1 MRYAFVVEHRPL
13 FSVRAMC
20 RCLRIHPSGF
30 YAWLKTPLSKRAQE
44 DARQIDLIDKAWKDS
59 GKVYGYR
66 KLHDDLLD
74 QGETCCPNRVAR
86 LARLAGI
93 KAQIGYKRRPGRYGG
108 KPSVVVDNTLAR
120 QFDVATPD
128 KVWVTDITYIRT
140 REGFAYLAVVID
152 LYSRRVVGWSMQN
165 RQTTDV
171 VLQALL
177 MAVWRR
183 KPKNKVLIHSDQGSQ
198 FTSIDWT
205 SFLRDHNLEH
215 SMSRRGNCHDNAV
228 AESFFNLLKRERIRR
243 TMYKTRTQARQDV
256 FDYIEMFYNPTRKHA
271 RNGMLSPANFEA
283 QQKTRTEGV

>member
-1 MRYAFVVEHRPL
+1 MRYAFVAKHRPL

-30 YAWLKTPLSKRAQE
+30 YAWLKNPLSKRAKE
-44 DARQIDLIDKAWKDS
+44 DKRQTKLIQQAWEDS

-86 LARLAGI
+86 LANLAGI
-93 KAQIGYKRRPGRYGG
+93 KAQIGYKRRPGTYGG
-108 KPSVVVDNTLAR
+108 KPSIVVDNTLNR
-120 QFDVATPD
+120 QFEVGKPD
-128 KVWVTDITYIRT
+128 QFWVTDITYIKT
-140 REGFAYLAVVID
+140 YEGFAYLAVVID

-165 RQTTDV
+165 RQTTDL

-183 KPKNKVLIHSDQGSQ
+183 KPKSKVLIHSDQGSQ
-198 FTSIDWT
+198 FTSIDWN
-205 SFLRDHNLEH
+205 SFLKQHNLEH

-228 AESFFNLLKRERIRR
+228 AENFFSLLKRERIRR
-243 TMYKTRTQARQDV
+243 KAYKTRVEARLDV
-256 FDYIEMFYNPTRKHA
+256 FDYIEMFYNPKRKHA
-271 RNGMLSPANFEA
+271 NNGMLSPINFEER
-283 QQKTRTEGV
+283 QKMKLQGV